1 MHIALLAKFSV
12 QFFIPLSSSL
22 LKAIQGFDQL
32 AHVSSAIIIT
42 FWLPHVYVFSQ
53 LAIQIGTLDI

>member
-1 MHIALLAKFSV
+1 
-12 QFFIPLSSSL
+12 L

-32 AHVSSAIIIT
+32 AHASSTIIIT

-53 LAIQIGTLDI
+53 LAIQVGTFDI

>member
-1 MHIALLAKFSV
+1 MHIALLAKFSA
-12 QFFIPLSSSL
+12 QFFILLSSSL

-42 FWLPHVYVFSQ
+42 FWLPHVQYMCSVSLLFK
-53 LAIQIGTLDI
+53 